1 VKNIFAF
8 AFMVPT
14 FFIFG
19 WFIYKGFAGGF
30 TLDMEATA
38 ASLPW
43 SAAMG
48 PNVEDNAT
56 EIFWGA

>member
-1 VKNIFAF
+1 
-8 AFMVPT
+8 
-14 FFIFG
+14 
-19 WFIYKGFAGGF
+19 
-30 TLDMEATA
+30 MEATA